1 MLIFPLRSYFR
12 ELFFHHK
19 SLFCWIVERKWYSKL
34 TIVINQMELGHV
46 HTRHNHQYWVARRK
60 TAGDLCGELKI
71 RVWFRLWTCTQPR
84 ISIQVGGGGGAS
96 AANSG
101 SSGFFKYQVFHWYAI
116 SVTDSAF
123 PLVIC
128 LGLVV
133 SSVIKMSIRRMSFE
147 FQVLGPFTGPV
158 TAHIW
163 IGGGGS
169 SSSDGGRTKVSIY
182 EKTSQELSRS
192 LSGCQSTI

>member
-1 MLIFPLRSYFR
+1 MVFQMI
-12 ELFFHHK
+12 
-19 SLFCWIVERKWYSKL
+19 
-34 TIVINQMELGHV
+34 IVINQVELGHV

-169 SSSDGGRTKVSIY
+169 SSSDGGRTKVST
-182 EKTSQELSRS
+182 KKHRKNCPGHSLTTSH
-192 LSGCQSTI
+192 

>member
-1 MLIFPLRSYFR
+1 MSAVIARCNLHLRWYFCLLQVGCLVDADCATGHSCISEGAEIPYCRSLYMLLFPLRSYFR
-12 ELFFHHK
+12 ELFVHHK

-34 TIVINQMELGHV
+34 TIVINQVELGHV

-101 SSGFFKYQVFHWYAI
+101 SSGYFKYQVFHWYTI
-116 SVTDSAF
+116 SRRYLSQILHILWPYVWAC
-123 PLVIC
+123 C
-128 LGLVV
+128 L
-133 SSVIKMSIRRMSFE
+133 I
-147 FQVLGPFTGPV
+147 
-158 TAHIW
+158 
-163 IGGGGS
+163 
-169 SSSDGGRTKVSIY
+169 SD
-182 EKTSQELSRS
+182 
-192 LSGCQSTI
+192 